1 MMIDTTHFTPYS
13 ALIGGLII
21 GVSAALFI
29 LMNGRIAGIS
39 GIIGGLLKPMK
50 HDVLWR
56 VAFVVGLFMAPTL
69 YSLFAQMPDIQVD
82 TNYPLLVL
90 AGLLVGIGTR
100 YGSGCTSGHGICGI
114 SRLSP
119 RSIIATCVF
128 MSSGIIT
135 VFIMR
140 HVFGSF

>member
-56 VAFVVGLFMAPTL
+56 VAFVAGLFMAPTL

>member
-69 YSLFAQMPDIQVD
+69 YSLFTRMPDIQVD

>member
-39 GIIGGLLKPMK
+39 GIVGGLLKPMK
-50 HDVLWR
+50 HDILWR
-56 VAFVVGLFMAPTL
+56 VAFVAGLFMAPAL
-69 YSLFAQMPDIQVD
+69 YSLFAQMPDIQLD

-128 MSSGIIT
+128 MASGIIT
-135 VFIMR
+135 VFMMR